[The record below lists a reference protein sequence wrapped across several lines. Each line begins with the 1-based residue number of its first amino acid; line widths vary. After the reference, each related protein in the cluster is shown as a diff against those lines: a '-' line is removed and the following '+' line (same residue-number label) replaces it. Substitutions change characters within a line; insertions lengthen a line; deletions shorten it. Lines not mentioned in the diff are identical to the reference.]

1 MTEFNTGVQQDE
13 KLEELEVLEELSE
26 SIGMEEEVVNE
37 QQLKIE
43 KLEQEVQII
52 RTKNDEK
59 ENQENFIKNEKKQL

>member
-13 KLEELEVLEELSE
+13 KLEELEELEELSE

-43 KLEQEVQII
+43 KLEQEVQIL
-52 RTKNDEK
+52 RTKIDEK
-59 ENQENFIKNEKKQL
+59 KSKKSFYKMSKNN